1 MADFNKAYD
10 HTIKAEGGFRLTNN
24 KGDIGGYTYAGI
36 SRKYHPTWAGWATVD
51 ALVKQGK
58 LVVGGKAFITP
69 ELEAQVKAFYK
80 AEFWDLIRGD
90 ELTSQRAAEFIFDFG
105 VNAGLDDAVPAAR
118 IVVGIKPGP
127 SFGPLTR
134 DAINKTPEKS
144 FIADYYKQVVA
155 HYDAEVKRKPS
166 QQQFYKGW
174 INRANSHLI

>member
-36 SRKYHPTWAGWATVD
+36 SRKYHPKWAGWAIVD

-58 LVVGGKAFITP
+58 IVVGGKAYITP
-69 ELEAQVKAFYK
+69 ELETQVRAFYK
-80 AEFWDLIRGD
+80 SEFWDATQCDKI
-90 ELTSQRAAEFIFDFG
+90 TSQRVAEFIFDFG
-105 VNAGLDDAVPAAR
+105 VNAGIDDSIPAAQ
-118 IVVGIKPGP
+118 VVSGAKPDGK
-127 SFGPLTR
+127 FGPLTLA
-134 DAINKTPEKS
+134 AINKVPEKS
-144 FIADYYKQVVA
+144 FIEGFHKQVVA